1 MQKYEKLLWIPSTV
15 LAALI
20 LALNDS
26 EPSIH
31 FQPWKHMAIFGRVEH
46 GQRIIARGCQEK
58 HLAVQPSMSSHA
70 EELPDWLKES

>member
-1 MQKYEKLLWIPSTV
+1 MV

-26 EPSIH
+26 EASIH

-46 GQRIIARGCQEK
+46 GQRIIARGGQEK
-58 HLAVQPSMSSHA
+58 HLAGPSSLTSTSSHA